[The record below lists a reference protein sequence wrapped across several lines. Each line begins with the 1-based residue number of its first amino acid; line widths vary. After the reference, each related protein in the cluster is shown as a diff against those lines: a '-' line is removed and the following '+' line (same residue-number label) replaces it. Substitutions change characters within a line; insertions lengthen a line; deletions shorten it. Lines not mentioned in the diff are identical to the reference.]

1 MIVGIL
7 LLLQEFCLPYL
18 TYTLP
23 IPPGVVESGVKQRA
37 KTTTTTTT
45 TAKQQKER
53 KRKKGVSLALLPYF
67 PSCFL
72 LLASLC
78 DVPALWS
85 PEKG

>member
-7 LLLQEFCLPYL
+7 LYLQEFCLHYL

-23 IPPGVVESGVKQRA
+23 IPPGVQVVESGVKQRA
-37 KTTTTTTT
+37 KTTT

-78 DVPALWS
+78 VVPALWS